1 MEQTFGEESRF
12 IRATKDNI
20 LLKRLGT
27 LRRKKVLLQNRN
39 LNEINELL
47 KESWHSSPTVNQ
59 TSMTKNTTEIHGRL
73 VVTMTRETFSL
84 KKINKE
90 ISMNKVPYMM
100 ACKTYRHI
108 RYPPRLQQRV

>member
-39 LNEINELL
+39 LNVKRNKWTPQRIMAFITDCKPNFND
-47 KESWHSSPTVNQ
+47 KKYNWNSWEAGGYDDERNLQSQKNQ
-59 TSMTKNTTEIHGRL
+59 
-73 VVTMTRETFSL
+73 
-84 KKINKE
+84 
-90 ISMNKVPYMM
+90 
-100 ACKTYRHI
+100 
-108 RYPPRLQQRV
+108 